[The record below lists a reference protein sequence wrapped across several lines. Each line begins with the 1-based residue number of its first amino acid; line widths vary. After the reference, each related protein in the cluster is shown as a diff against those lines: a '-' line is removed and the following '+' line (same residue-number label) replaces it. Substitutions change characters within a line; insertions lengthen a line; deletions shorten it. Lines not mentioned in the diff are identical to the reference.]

1 MKKELAVLMAL
12 MMTAVSLAGCSGED
26 IGPYQERIGELEAS
40 AQSDKDNATALAL
53 TLGETIIAHEATIAS
68 HQATISS
75 LNAQIS
81 VLEGQIEILNYEIG
95 YLTTQN
101 STIQITMEE
110 QSSSI
115 ANLEGLKSALEEQVS
130 ALEGQVA
137 SLEATNAA
145 ALSHIESLLALA
157 SGLNVT
163 IAGLSAENA
172 ALLGENAAAIDQISS
187 LEGLVNDLNNTIREL
202 EAASTLDLIIERGYM
217 RCGVKLSQYGMNY
230 EEDGVE
236 KGLDIEYCKA
246 VAAAIGL
253 DPDTDVEYVLASGT
267 ERFEMLTTNLIDV
280 LIRTSTWTT
289 GRDAQLNVE
298 FAGINF
304 YDGQGIMV
312 REDAYPAASAGNSA
326 AGLDGANICVAI
338 GSTSEG
344 NLVDWFNSRD
354 ISFTSVPIVSWSEG
368 MEKLTNGECDAKTGD
383 MSQLIADRWL
393 LEEDGYFDEGEI
405 WIASE
410 VMSKEPLGAVT
421 KDYDTE
427 WNEVVRWV
435 WYGMITAEEMS
446 VNQSNYESMAT
457 SACAAND
464 AGYTTDPGMCRLL
477 TESLGL
483 GTAENPLAETWM
495 QDVLEA
501 VGNYGEA
508 YDNSFCDGTYDGIS
522 GSDAMTGCLISRSG
536 TLNAL
541 VSEGGI
547 QYAPPMR

>member
-1 MKKELAVLMAL
+1 MKQAIAVLMAL

-26 IGPYQERIGELEAS
+26 VGPYQERIDELEAS
-40 AQSDKDNATALAL
+40 AQSDKDNTTALGASL
-53 TLGETIIAHEATIAS
+53 SEIIATHEATIAS

-75 LNAQIS
+75 LNAQIL
-81 VLEGQIEILNYEIG
+81 VLEAQIEGLNFEVG

-101 STIQITMEE
+101 STNQITMDS
-110 QSSSI
+110 QASSI
-115 ANLEGLKSALEEQVS
+115 TTLEVLKSV
-130 ALEGQVA
+130 LEGQVA
-137 SLEATNAA
+137 SLEAANTA
-145 ALSHIESLLALA
+145 ALADIASLLALT
-157 SGLNVT
+157 SSLDVT
-163 IAGLSAENA
+163 ITGLSAQNT
-172 ALLGENAAAIDQISS
+172 ALLAENAAAIDHISS
-187 LEGLVNDLNNTIREL
+187 LEDLVTDLNNTIRQL
-202 EAASTLDLIIERGYM
+202 EEASTLDLIIERGYM

-246 VAAAIGL
+246 IAAAIGL
-253 DPDTDVEYVLASGT
+253 NPDTDVEYVLASGT
-267 ERFEMLTTNLIDV
+267 ERFEMLTSNLIDV

-289 GRDAQLNVE
+289 GRDAQLDVE
-298 FAGINF
+298 FAGMNF

-312 REDAYPAASAGNSA
+312 REDAFSAEVAGYSA
-326 AGLDGANICVAI
+326 EGLDNANICVAI
-338 GSTSEG
+338 GTTSEG
-344 NLVDWFNSRD
+344 NLVDWFSSRG
-354 ISFTSVPIVSWSEG
+354 ISFTSVPISSWQEAMDKFTDGS
-368 MEKLTNGECDAKTGD
+368 CDAKTGD
-383 MSQLIADRWL
+383 MSQLIADRWY
-393 LEEDGYFDEGEI
+393 LEEGGSFDEGDI

-410 VMSKEPLGAVT
+410 VMSKEPLGAAT

-435 WYGMITAEEMS
+435 WYGMITAEEMG
-446 VNQSNYESMAT
+446 VNQSNYASMAT
-457 SACAAND
+457 AACD
-464 AGYTTDPGMCRLL
+464 GSDPGMCRLL
-477 TESLGL
+477 TEDFGL
-483 GTAENPLAETWM
+483 GTEENPLSGIWM

-522 GSDAMTGCLISRSG
+522 GSDAMTGCLIYRSG